1 MPMAVPEESPESI
14 NLPRLRRAAGTSSA
28 PKLQIPPYFAWDK
41 WNDQGSH
48 VRQASPV
55 GSETE
60 SLKLRAKANLDLLH
74 ERSARTLQFIK
85 SRHANPTVVSDVEK
99 KRLLCKENI
108 QALQAQLA
116 TPILSSVHRHPPVT
130 RSALRSH
137 SSSDRIPT
145 KGNKHVQFATTADEH
160 FMTVPDVKSTL
171 ETHLKARLLKAR
183 APPATTQTKSQ
194 RETRFGSTLRR
205 LSSKRHPQTQRTSS
219 MSQTQSDV
227 PSPSPPSEGAVSAT
241 RPRRLRRHPATS
253 SAPDLPRR
261 FAFLRPAPRKFVYF
275 KSPLVA
281 LPGDKPNQINEA
293 TPVHSGVA
301 IRRRRR
307 RYPRR
312 LEVCPDFSE
321 TSEIF
326 L

>member
-1 MPMAVPEESPESI
+1 M
-14 NLPRLRRAAGTSSA
+14 
-28 PKLQIPPYFAWDK
+28 QDK

-74 ERSARTLQFIK
+74 ERSARTLQLIK

-116 TPILSSVHRHPPVT
+116 TPILASVNRHPPVT

-145 KGNKHVQFATTADEH
+145 KGNKHVQFAATADEH

-194 RETRFGSTLRR
+194 RHGTGQEHAQGARALKTG
-205 LSSKRHPQTQRTSS
+205 
-219 MSQTQSDV
+219 V
-227 PSPSPPSEGAVSAT
+227 PVVIAMDQCVVDFANTFNDAALVASGAVTNDPSM
-241 RPRRLRRHPATS
+241 RWFPVELLFRRAADKADTAGVVSCRNKAEFYVVLLTAFEPK
-253 SAPDLPRR
+253 DFEKYLFGNDMGLPRPTSMYE
-261 FAFLRPAPRKFVYF
+261 FIV
-275 KSPLVA
+275 V
-281 LPGDKPNQINEA
+281 NQDHFPSDN
-293 TPVHSGVA
+293 
-301 IRRRRR
+301 
-307 RYPRR
+307 
-312 LEVCPDFSE
+312 DD
-321 TSEIF
+321 
-326 L
+326 